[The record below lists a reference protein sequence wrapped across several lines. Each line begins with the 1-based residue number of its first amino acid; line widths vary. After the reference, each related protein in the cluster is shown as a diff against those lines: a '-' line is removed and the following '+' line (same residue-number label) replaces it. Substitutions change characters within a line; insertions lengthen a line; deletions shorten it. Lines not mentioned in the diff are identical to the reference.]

1 LNRCHKD
8 GLLHSL
14 TNAIVNVMASNL
26 TSQVREIAE
35 VTSAVANGDL
45 SRKIHVHAQGE
56 MLVLQQT
63 INTMVEQLGRFALE
77 VTRVSREVGI
87 EGILGG
93 QAEMEGVKG
102 TWRELTD
109 NVNAMAANLT
119 DQVRNIGKTLIFCTM
134 LKTRS

>member
-1 LNRCHKD
+1 MVRKNKRSLHT
-8 GLLHSL
+8 LLT
-14 TNAIVNVMASNL
+14 TNANFRRTKISVNTMASNL
-26 TSQVREIAE
+26 TSQVREIAD

-45 SRKIHVHAQGE
+45 SRKIHVHAKGE
-56 MLVLQQT
+56 ILELQQT

-87 EGILGG
+87 EGRLGG
-93 QAEMEGVKG
+93 QAEIEGVQG

-119 DQVRNIGKTLIFCTM
+119 DQVRNIGIII
-134 LKTRS
+134 

>member
-1 LNRCHKD
+1 
-8 GLLHSL
+8 
-14 TNAIVNVMASNL
+14 MASNL

-56 MLVLQQT
+56 ILMLQQT

-87 EGILGG
+87 EGRLGG
-93 QAEMEGVKG
+93 QAEIEGVKG

-119 DQVRNIGKTLIFCTM
+119 DQVRNIGKAEYI
-134 LKTRS
+134 KRDA

>member
-1 LNRCHKD
+1 
-8 GLLHSL
+8 
-14 TNAIVNVMASNL
+14 M
-26 TSQVREIAE
+26 
-35 VTSAVANGDL
+35 
-45 SRKIHVHAQGE
+45 
-56 MLVLQQT
+56 LQQT

-93 QAEMEGVKG
+93 QAEIEGVKG

-119 DQVRNIGKTLIFCTM
+119 EQVRNIG
-134 LKTRS
+134 R